1 MPFVP
6 AQSETHII
14 ADYSVLFV
22 KAGVPF
28 PIPITGEDGQ
38 SFFTYSRN
46 TEAVKQKVDL
56 SGRGVFSVSAN
67 KSGKIEFNIMHT
79 STFIATF
86 QSLIAVVSPIGELD
100 TAGTFDVHIKD
111 NQGREFLTGLKCKI
125 EKPSDGDR
133 GGEVN
138 VYKYTVLAT
147 QLLIN
152 EQGLVIDLV

>member
-1 MPFVP
+1 MAFVP

-14 ADYSVLFV
+14 ADHSVVFV

-46 TEAVKQKVDL
+46 TEAVKQKIDL

-79 STFIATF
+79 SPFIAIF
-86 QSLIAVVSPIGELD
+86 QSLISVVTPVGELD

-133 GGEVN
+133 GGEVS
-138 VYKYTVLAT
+138 VHKYTVLCT
-147 QLLIN
+147 QLIPN
-152 EQGLVIDLV
+152 ELGLTVDLA